1 MTVRILGIETSC
13 DETAAAVVE
22 EGSVIISNVV
32 ASQNEIHAQ
41 YGGIYPEIA
50 SRVHIETIHNI
61 VTTALSEA
69 HVSLD
74 DISAVAVTQGP
85 GLIGSLLVGIN
96 TAKGIA
102 LGRQIPLLGINHL
115 EGHIYSLWL
124 SDHADEV
131 EFPVL
136 ALIVSGGHTE
146 MLLIKDHMQYQRLG
160 GTLDDAAG
168 EAFDKVGRLL
178 GLPYPGGPNLE
189 NAALMGNASSFD
201 FPRVWL
207 DNSWDFSFSGLKTA
221 VVREVQQ
228 RFPELDM
235 GRSASSVDLPVA
247 DLAASFQAAVVDV
260 LKEKSIQAAEK
271 YNAKCIFVSGGVS
284 ANTTLR
290 KAIVDRAEDLP
301 VYFPPKFLCTD
312 NASMIAAAGY
322 KRFEAGHRDDWNMDA
337 KPSWPLGL

>member
-322 KRFEAGHRDDWNMDA
+322 KRFEVIVMIGIWMLNLPGH
-337 KPSWPLGL
+337 

>member
-189 NAALMGNASSFD
+189 NTALMGNSSSFD
-201 FPRVWL
+201 FPRIWL

>member
-1 MTVRILGIETSC
+1 
-13 DETAAAVVE
+13 
-22 EGSVIISNVV
+22 
-32 ASQNEIHAQ
+32 
-41 YGGIYPEIA
+41 
-50 SRVHIETIHNI
+50 
-61 VTTALSEA
+61 
-69 HVSLD
+69 
-74 DISAVAVTQGP
+74 
-85 GLIGSLLVGIN
+85 
-96 TAKGIA
+96 
-102 LGRQIPLLGINHL
+102 
-115 EGHIYSLWL
+115 
-124 SDHADEV
+124 
-131 EFPVL
+131 
-136 ALIVSGGHTE
+136 
-146 MLLIKDHMQYQRLG
+146 MLLIKDHMQYKRLG

-189 NAALMGNASSFD
+189 NTALMGNASSFD

-247 DLAASFQAAVVDV
+247 DLAASFQAAAVDV
-260 LKEKSIQAAEK
+260 LKEKSVQAAEK

-290 KAIVDRAEDLP
+290 KAIVDRAGDLP

>member
-22 EGSVIISNVV
+22 EGSAIISNVV

-131 EFPVL
+131 EFPIL

-146 MLLIKDHMQYQRLG
+146 MLLIKDHMQYKRLG

-168 EAFDKVGRLL
+168 KHLTK
-178 GLPYPGGPNLE
+178 
-189 NAALMGNASSFD
+189 
-201 FPRVWL
+201 W
-207 DNSWDFSFSGLKTA
+207 
-221 VVREVQQ
+221 
-228 RFPELDM
+228 
-235 GRSASSVDLPVA
+235 VD
-247 DLAASFQAAVVDV
+247 
-260 LKEKSIQAAEK
+260 
-271 YNAKCIFVSGGVS
+271 C
-284 ANTTLR
+284 
-290 KAIVDRAEDLP
+290 
-301 VYFPPKFLCTD
+301 
-312 NASMIAAAGY
+312 
-322 KRFEAGHRDDWNMDA
+322 
-337 KPSWPLGL
+337 